1 MEELDMVKSSLKN
14 KWAVI
19 TGCAKGMGK
28 ASLVALAEQ
37 GVNILACIRKE
48 NPDFTDFI
56 KNVASQHNVEIIPVY
71 FDLEDQDAV
80 KNGAKTI
87 IQAKKPV
94 SILLND
100 AGITY
105 NALFLMTQMSEMRRV
120 FEVNFFAPIYF
131 SQYIVKIM
139 QRNGGG
145 SIINIASTAGID
157 GNPGRTAYGGS
168 KAALICATKV
178 MAHELGSANIRVN
191 AIAPGMTDTGMLEGN
206 ISAEI
211 IQKEI
216 GYKPIKRLGLPQ
228 DIANTVLFLASD
240 RSKYITGQVFRV
252 DGGN

>member
-1 MEELDMVKSSLKN
+1 MEELNMRDTSLEN

-28 ASLVALAEQ
+28 ASLLALAEQ
-37 GVNILACIRKE
+37 GVNIFACIRKE
-48 NPDFTDFI
+48 NPDFTAFI
-56 KNVASQHNVEIIPVY
+56 HDVAAQNNVEIIPVY

-105 NALFLMTQMSEMRRV
+105 NALFLMTQMAEMRRV

-139 QRNGGG
+139 QKNGGG

-168 KAALICATKV
+168 KAAFICATKV
-178 MAHELGSANIRVN
+178 MAHELGTANIRVN

-206 ISAEI
+206 ISPEI

-216 GYKPIKRLGLPQ
+216 GYKSIKRLGLPQ

>member
-1 MEELDMVKSSLKN
+1 MEESDMLDSSLKG

-28 ASLVALAEQ
+28 ASLVALTEQ
-37 GVNILACIRKE
+37 GVNIFACIRKS
-48 NPDFTDFI
+48 NPDFIEFI
-56 KNVASQHNVEIIPVY
+56 NQVASQHNVEIIPVY
-71 FDLEDQDAV
+71 FDLEDLDAV

-94 SILLND
+94 SILIND

-131 SQYIVKIM
+131 TQYIVKIM
-139 QRNGGG
+139 QKNGGG
-145 SIINIASTAGID
+145 SVINIASTAGID

-178 MAHELGSANIRVN
+178 MAHELGAANIRAN

-206 ISAEI
+206 ISEEI

-216 GYKPIKRLGLPQ
+216 GYKAIKRLGLPQ

>member
-1 MEELDMVKSSLKN
+1 MLDSSLKG

-28 ASLVALAEQ
+28 ASLVALTEQ
-37 GVNILACIRKE
+37 GVNIFACIRKS
-48 NPDFTDFI
+48 NPDFIEFI
-56 KNVASQHNVEIIPVY
+56 NQVASQHNVEIIPVY
-71 FDLEDQDAV
+71 FDLEDLDAV

-94 SILLND
+94 SILIND

-131 SQYIVKIM
+131 TQYIVKIM
-139 QRNGGG
+139 QKNGGG
-145 SIINIASTAGID
+145 SVINIASTAGID

-178 MAHELGSANIRVN
+178 MAHELGAANIRAN

-206 ISAEI
+206 ISEEI

-216 GYKPIKRLGLPQ
+216 GYKAIKRLGLPQ